1 MIYAFL
7 ITTNYKY
14 KYCFLSLYGVWIY
27 LPSKKS
33 HLDLV
38 NGHFSTFLNTVCSD
52 IDDDNIF
59 REFLIR
65 QTF

>member
-1 MIYAFL
+1 MQYA
-7 ITTNYKY
+7 ICNMQI
-14 KYCFLSLYGVWIY
+14 CNMQWVWIY